1 MTLVDASQAHGGL
14 VIDAY
19 LAALASEYG
28 ATVVIFDR
36 DFARFDGVVVL
47 RPV

>member
-1 MTLVDASQAHGGL
+1 MTVVVASQAHGRL
-14 VIDAY
+14 VVDAY

-28 ATVVIFDR
+28 ATVVTFDR
-36 DFARFDGVVVL
+36 DFARFDGVEVL

>member
-14 VIDAY
+14 VMDVY

-28 ATVVIFDR
+28 ATVVAFDR
-36 DFARFDGVVVL
+36 DFARFESVELV
-47 RPV
+47 RPG